1 MTFTDTQLQDYL
13 AGRLDADLASA
24 LEESIADNLVLEKRL
39 LKFERAGSANMR
51 EALHAMPIDDRL
63 DLIRDAM
70 PNPETTGVAMPTRS
84 RWSGAIGA
92 AVAAAA
98 VAGVVMFN
106 GGTATASDRWQE
118 QVAIYQA
125 LYVTDTLAVVQA
137 NPGDVA
143 GQLARSGEIL
153 GRALPIDAVGDL
165 DGLPLL
171 RAQVLGFDDHP
182 LIQMAY
188 LTDDGVPV
196 ALCAIRLGAET
207 DGVTSETLAGLSSVH
222 WSDGTFSYMI
232 VGDIAP
238 DRLLKMANDVQG
250 VL

>member
-24 LEESIADNLVLEKRL
+24 LEESIASDLVLEERL
-39 LKFERAGSANMR
+39 LKFERAGSAVMR
-51 EALHAMPIDDRL
+51 EALHSIPIGDRL
-63 DLIRDAM
+63 EPIRDAM
-70 PNPETTGVAMPTRS
+70 PKPETSVVAMPTRS
-84 RWSGAIGA
+84 RWPGAIGA
-92 AVAAAA
+92 AVAAAV

-106 GGTATASDRWQE
+106 GGTVNASDRWQE

-125 LYVTDTLAVVQA
+125 LYVTDTLAAVQA

-143 GQLARSGEIL
+143 GQLARSGAVL
-153 GRALPIDAVGDL
+153 GRALSMDAVGDL

-171 RAQVLGFDDHP
+171 RAQVLGFEDHP

-188 LTDDGVPV
+188 LTDEGVPV
-196 ALCAIRLGAET
+196 ALCAIRLGVET
-207 DGVTSETLAGLSSVH
+207 DGVTSETLAGLPSVH

-238 DRLLKMANDVQG
+238 ARLLKMANDVQG